1 MIKHQESDHPVKVLC
16 EVCGIGQSSYYR
28 WKEQQGKTARERE
41 DAQLSAQIRTSW
53 EKSRRNY
60 GRPRI
65 LTDLRNHG
73 ILTSGKRV
81 GRLMKQEGIEGRYNR
96 RKRPLVTDS
105 RHGKRISENKL
116 RDAPFPT
123 GSRQVIVT
131 DTTYVWTDQGWHYLA
146 TVMDLFSREIIGW
159 SFSSNNDRYLVCQ
172 ALWNAASELTGSEEI
187 IHHSD
192 RGSTYC
198 SDKYRNLMRTLGL
211 ESSMSAK
218 GYCYDNAHM
227 ESFFGSLKSECQTLK
242 KRLSPEKIRLALFD
256 YIEGFYNTHRIHTAL
271 QGKSPREFAKNAVAA
286 AAGGLSTSPS
296 PTRYNPIL
304 DGDSITHQRSQ
315 QHPCGMSGIESN
327 IDRLPQT

>member
-1 MIKHQESDHPVKVLC
+1 MIKNQESDHPVKVLC

-28 WKEQQGKTARERE
+28 WKGQKGQTARERE
-41 DAQLSAQIRTSW
+41 DEQLSAQIQASW

-65 LTDLRNHG
+65 LTDLRNQG
-73 ILTSGKRV
+73 VLTSGKRV
-81 GRLMKQEGIEGRYNR
+81 DRLMKQAGIEGRYNH
-96 RKRPLVTDS
+96 RKKPLVTDS

-116 RDAPFPT
+116 KDAPFPT
-123 GSRQVIVT
+123 GPRQVIVT
-131 DTTYVWTDQGWHYLA
+131 DTTFVWTDQGWHYLA

-159 SFSSNNDRYLVCQ
+159 AFSSSNDRYLVCQ
-172 ALWNAASELTGSEEI
+172 ALWNAASELIGDEEI

-198 SDKYRNLMRTLGL
+198 SDKYRNLMKSLRL

-227 ESFFGSLKSECQTLK
+227 ESFFGSLKSECSELEK
-242 KRLSPEKIRLALFD
+242 LLSPEEIRLALFD

-271 QGKSPREFAKNAVAA
+271 EGLSPRQFARKAAVAT
-286 AAGGLSTSPS
+286 AGGLSTSPS
-296 PTRYNPIL
+296 PTSNNPIL
-304 DGDSITHQRSQ
+304 DGDAITHQINQ
-315 QHPCGMSGIESN
+315 QHPCGMIVIKSN
-327 IDRLPQT
+327 IDQLSLT